1 MDNNFDENITDA
13 QTSPNGNG
21 GDAEPSDTAAAAT
34 DAENNVPEQ
43 PDDFSRQVRE
53 LQDTVTDGSF
63 AETAQNAQPVQTER
77 SVPSAEKPFSEQPQ
91 QVQQVQQVQQMQ
103 SPPTGQYG
111 QFQPQNMQQPQQ
123 FQQPYQQ
130 VQQGQQSLGG
140 TPPYVPPQGYGMN
153 YQPQFGQPAQ
163 GGQFGQPAQFGQGG
177 YPQPGQT
184 MQNVQPKK
192 KRFSGGCLWSLI
204 GAVIIMFGAVVFLA
218 VKIAS
223 AADTES
229 VPDSGNVSKYDN
241 FDETQKAEHMV
252 INIPTVDKPKLDDA
266 DYADKDTG
274 LLTSVGV
281 AKVILP
287 SQVKIK
293 VFDDIPYAPISSG
306 SGIVITED
314 GYILTNAHVV
324 DGAKK
329 LSVGF
334 YGDSESEAVVVG
346 VDKKSD
352 LAVIKVSKTGL
363 SPAQIGTSSNLE
375 IGEEVALAGAGGGF
389 ENTVTYGHVTGL
401 GREIDTDYI
410 SSSTISCIQ
419 SDAALN
425 PGNSGGALVNM
436 YGQVVG
442 VAVAL
447 MNHETYE
454 NIGFCIA
461 IDDAVPIAED
471 LIAHGY
477 VSSRTRVGITYMSIG
492 DAAANGYG
500 IPAGLCV
507 MEIDPRS
514 GAVFAGLKPYDVITH
529 IDGQRVF
536 GASEVA
542 DVLADKI
549 PGDVITISVF
559 RKEVTGETKLFEAK
573 LELTADTSSISGYS
587 VSDEKEDFFGRDII
601 K

>member
-1 MDNNFDENITDA
+1 MDNNFDENMTAA
-13 QTSPNGNG
+13 QTPQNENG
-21 GDAEPSDTAAAAT
+21 AESKSTDTTSAAGNDSSEQSDGFR
-34 DAENNVPEQ
+34 Q
-43 PDDFSRQVRE
+43 QVRD

-63 AETAQNAQPVQTER
+63 AETGRDTQSVQTQQPVP
-77 SVPSAEKPFSEQPQ
+77 PSENQFSGQY
-91 QVQQVQQVQQMQ
+91 VQQTQQMQ
-103 SPPTGQYG
+103 PSPTGQYG
-111 QFQPQNMQQPQQ
+111 QFQPQDMQQPQQ
-123 FQQPYQQ
+123 FQHPD
-130 VQQGQQSLGG
+130 QQGLGG
-140 TPPYVPPQGYGMN
+140 APQGYGMN

-163 GGQFGQPAQFGQGG
+163 GGQFGQPVQPAQFGQGV
-177 YPQPGQT
+177 YPQPDQN
-184 MQNVQPKK
+184 MQNAQPKK
-192 KRFSGGCLWSLI
+192 KRFSWGCLWSLI
-204 GAVIIMFGAVVFLA
+204 GAVIVMFGAVVFFA

-223 AADTES
+223 AADTEKS
-229 VPDSGNVSKYDN
+229 VPDSGNVGRYD
-241 FDETQKAEHMV
+241 DLAETQKAEHVV
-252 INIPTVDKPKLDDA
+252 INIPTADKPKLDDA
-266 DYADKDTG
+266 DYADRDTG

-281 AKVILP
+281 AKAILP

-306 SGIVITED
+306 SGIILTED

-352 LAVIKVSKTGL
+352 LAVIKVNKTGL
-363 SPAQIGTSSNLE
+363 TPAQIGTSSNLE

-461 IDDAVPIAED
+461 IDDAVPIAEE

-477 VSSRTRVGITYMSIG
+477 VSTRTRVGITYMSIG
-492 DAAANGYG
+492 DAAASGYG

-507 MEIDPRS
+507 MEIDTRS
-514 GAVFAGLKPYDVITH
+514 GAVYAGLKPYDVITH

-536 GASEVA
+536 GASEIA
-542 DVLADKI
+542 DVLADKV

-559 RKEVTGETKLFEAK
+559 RKEVTGETDIFETE

-587 VSDEKEDFFGRDII
+587 VSSETEDFFGRDII

>member
-1 MDNNFDENITDA
+1 MDNNFDENITAA
-13 QTSPNGNG
+13 QTPQNGNG
-21 GDAEPSDTAAAAT
+21 REAEPSDTTAAAGN
-34 DAENNVPEQ
+34 DISEQ
-43 PDDFSRQVRE
+43 PNDFSRQVRE
-53 LQDTVTDGSF
+53 LQDTVTDSSLE
-63 AETAQNAQPVQTER
+63 ETGRNAQSVQREQ
-77 SVPSAEKPFSEQPQ
+77 PFPPAGNPFSEQQIQQQ
-91 QVQQVQQVQQMQ
+91 QVQQAQQMQ
-103 SPPTGQYG
+103 PPPTGQYG

-123 FQQPYQQ
+123 PN
-130 VQQGQQSLGG
+130 QQSLGG
-140 TPPYVPPQGYGMN
+140 TPQYVPPQGYGMN
-153 YQPQFGQPAQ
+153 YQPQFGQPPQ
-163 GGQFGQPAQFGQGG
+163 GGQFGQPAQFGQG

-184 MQNVQPKK
+184 MQNIQPKK
-192 KRFSGGCLWSLI
+192 KRFSGGCMWSLI
-204 GAVIIMFGAVVFLA
+204 GAVIVMFGVVVLFA

-223 AADTES
+223 SAETKS
-229 VPDSGNVSKYDN
+229 VPDNDNVSKYEDLA
-241 FDETQKAEHMV
+241 ETQKAEHVV
-252 INIPTVDKPKLDDA
+252 INIPTADKPKLEDA

-281 AKVILP
+281 AKAILP

-293 VFDDIPYAPISSG
+293 VFDDIPYTPISSG
-306 SGIVITED
+306 SGIVLTED

-329 LSVGF
+329 LSVAF
-334 YGDSESEAVVVG
+334 YGDGESEAVVVG

-352 LAVIKVSKTGL
+352 LAVIKVNKTGL
-363 SPAQIGTSSNLE
+363 TPAQIGTSSNLE

-401 GREIDTDYI
+401 GRKIDTDYI

-471 LIAHGY
+471 LIAYGY
-477 VSSRTRVGITYMSIG
+477 VSSRTRVGITYMAIG

-507 MEIDPRS
+507 MEIDQRS
-514 GAVFAGLKPYDVITH
+514 GAAFAGLKPYDVITH

-536 GASEVA
+536 GASEIA
-542 DVLADKI
+542 DVLADKV

-559 RKEVTGETKLFEAK
+559 RKEVTGETNIFEAE
-573 LELTADTSSISGYS
+573 LELTADTSSISGYG
-587 VSDEKEDFFGRDII
+587 VSSETEDFFGRDII

>member
-1 MDNNFDENITDA
+1 MDNNFDENIAAGSENMSAPDVSEKADDTEQRGLRDLQDSVTDA
-13 QTSPNGNG
+13 SAGMQADSSFG
-21 GDAEPSDTAAAAT
+21 TAADAGEQTAQASQTVQSAQSEQTPQNNSGAAYPFQSAVPNQY
-34 DAENNVPEQ
+34 DRQNVANVP
-43 PDDFSRQVRE
+43 
-53 LQDTVTDGSF
+53 
-63 AETAQNAQPVQTER
+63 N
-77 SVPSAEKPFSEQPQ
+77 
-91 QVQQVQQVQQMQ
+91 
-103 SPPTGQYG
+103 
-111 QFQPQNMQQPQQ
+111 
-123 FQQPYQQ
+123 
-130 VQQGQQSLGG
+130 VQQGQ
-140 TPPYVPPQGYGMN
+140 
-153 YQPQFGQPAQ
+153 F
-163 GGQFGQPAQFGQGG
+163 GQFGQFGQQQVPPYAQAPQ
-177 YPQPGQT
+177 YPQGQQMQQGQNGQQGQQYGAPHFT
-184 MQNVQPKK
+184 QNFGDTSAPQNVPPMRVFGQVPIQPPPQPEPAK

-204 GAVIIMFGAVVFLA
+204 SGIVLMFAAVVILA
-218 VKIAS
+218 VKIAAGAS
-223 AADTES
+223 EE
-229 VPDSGNVSKYDN
+229 VPDSGSNGKYDN
-241 FDETQKAEHMV
+241 LAETQKAEHV
-252 INIPTVDKPKLDDA
+252 IVELPAADKPQLDDEL
-266 DYADKDTG
+266 YADRETG

-281 AKVILP
+281 AKTILP
-287 SQVKIK
+287 SQVQIK

-306 SGIVITED
+306 SGIILTED

-334 YGDSESEAVVVG
+334 YGDGESEAVVVG
-346 VDKKSD
+346 IDKKSD
-352 LAVIKVSKTGL
+352 LAVVKVNKTGL
-363 SPAQIGTSSNLE
+363 TPAQIGKSSTLE

-410 SSSTISCIQ
+410 SSSTINCIQ

-471 LIAHGY
+471 LIANGY
-477 VSSRTRVGITYMSIG
+477 VSTRTRVGITYVSIG

-514 GAVFAGLKPYDVITH
+514 GAIFAGLKPYDVITH

-536 GASEVA
+536 GASEISEA
-542 DVLADKI
+542 LADKV

-559 RKEVTGETKLFEAK
+559 RKEVTGDTDIFDAE
-573 LELTADTSSISGYS
+573 LELVADTSSVSGYNV
-587 VSDEKEDFFGRDII
+587 VSEDEDFFSRDII

>member
-1 MDNNFDENITDA
+1 MENNFDENMNAA
-13 QTSPNGNG
+13 QAQSNENGAG
-21 GDAEPSDTAAAAT
+21 AEPSDTSDPAAAA
-34 DAENNVPEQ
+34 ANNIPEQ
-43 PDDFSRQVRE
+43 PDSFSSQVRE
-53 LQDTVTDGSF
+53 LQDTVTDSSIAEGSGD
-63 AETAQNAQPVQTER
+63 TQSVQPSENR
-77 SVPSAEKPFSEQPQ
+77 FSGQY
-91 QVQQVQQVQQMQ
+91 VQQAQQMQ
-103 SPPTGQYG
+103 PPPTGQYG
-111 QFQPQNMQQPQQ
+111 QFQPQDTQQPQQ
-123 FQQPYQQ
+123 PQYQQ
-130 VQQGQQSLGG
+130 GIGG
-140 TPPYVPPQGYGMN
+140 APQGYGVN
-153 YQPQFGQPAQ
+153 YQPQFGQPV
-163 GGQFGQPAQFGQGG
+163 QPAQFGRGG
-177 YPQPGQT
+177 YPQPGQNV
-184 MQNVQPKK
+184 QNVQPKK
-192 KRFSGGCLWSLI
+192 KRFSGGCLWGLI
-204 GAVIIMFGAVVFLA
+204 GAVIVMFGAVVIFA

-223 AADTES
+223 SAETEKG
-229 VPDSGNVSKYDN
+229 VPDSGNVGRYDN
-241 FDETQKAEHMV
+241 LAETQKAEHVV
-252 INIPTVDKPKLDDA
+252 INIPTADKPKLDDA
-266 DYADKDTG
+266 DYADRDTG

-281 AKVILP
+281 AKAILP

-306 SGIVITED
+306 SGIILTED

-329 LSVGF
+329 LSVAF
-334 YGDSESEAVVVG
+334 YSDSESEAVIVG

-352 LAVIKVSKTGL
+352 LAVIKVNKTGL
-363 SPAQIGTSSNLE
+363 TPAQIGTSSDLE

-410 SSSTISCIQ
+410 SSSTINCIQ

-461 IDDAVPIAED
+461 IDDAVPIAEE

-477 VSSRTRVGITYMSIG
+477 VSTRTRVGITYMSLG

-507 MEIDPRS
+507 MEIDTRS
-514 GAVFAGLKPYDVITH
+514 GAVYAGLKPYDVITH

-536 GASEVA
+536 GASEIA
-542 DVLADKI
+542 DVLADKV

-559 RKEVTGETKLFEAK
+559 RKEVTGETDIFETE

-587 VSDEKEDFFGRDII
+587 VSSETEDFFGRDII

>member
-1 MDNNFDENITDA
+1 MDNNFDENMIPV
-13 QTSPNGNG
+13 PNGNG
-21 GDAEPSDTAAAAT
+21 GEAEPSDTAA
-34 DAENNVPEQ
+34 DANSERNNISEQ
-43 PDDFSRQVRE
+43 PDNFGRQLRE
-53 LQDTVTDGSF
+53 LQDTVTDGSL
-63 AETAQNAQPVQTER
+63 AETGRDAQSEQTVQPVQAQQNMTG
-77 SVPSAEKPFSEQPQ
+77 AGFPFQNQ
-91 QVQQVQQVQQMQ
+91 QAQQM
-103 SPPTGQYG
+103 PPPMGQYG
-111 QFQPQNMQQPQQ
+111 QPQQPQG
-123 FQQPYQQ
+123 F
-130 VQQGQQSLGG
+130 GG
-140 TPPYVPPQGYGMN
+140 SPQYVPPQGYGN
-153 YQPQFGQPAQ
+153 YQPQFGQPV
-163 GGQFGQPAQFGQGG
+163 QPAQFGQGG
-177 YPQPGQT
+177 YPRT
-184 MQNVQPKK
+184 DQNVQNAQPKK

-204 GAVIIMFGAVVFLA
+204 GAVMLMFAAVVILA

-223 AADTES
+223 AAETKS
-229 VPDSGNVSKYDN
+229 VPDSGNVGKYNDLA
-241 FDETQKAEHMV
+241 ETQKAEHVV
-252 INIPTVDKPKLDDA
+252 INIPTADKPKLDDA
-266 DYADKDTG
+266 DYADRDTG

-281 AKVILP
+281 AKAILP

-306 SGIVITED
+306 SGIVLTED

-334 YGDSESEAVVVG
+334 YGDGESEAVVVG

-352 LAVIKVSKTGL
+352 LAVIKVNKTGL
-363 SPAQIGTSSNLE
+363 SPARIGTSSNLE

-507 MEIDPRS
+507 MEIDTRS
-514 GAVFAGLKPYDVITH
+514 GAAHAGLKPYDVITH

-536 GASEVA
+536 GASEIA
-542 DVLADKI
+542 DVLADKV

-559 RKEVTGETKLFEAK
+559 RKEVTGETDIFETE

-587 VSDEKEDFFGRDII
+587 VSSETEDFFGRDII

>member
-1 MDNNFDENITDA
+1 MDNNFDENITA
-13 QTSPNGNG
+13 EQTSPNGNG
-21 GDAEPSDTAAAAT
+21 GEAEPSDTAAAA
-34 DAENNVPEQ
+34 ENNVPEQ
-43 PDDFSRQVRE
+43 SDGFRQQVRE
-53 LQDTVTDGSF
+53 LQNTVTDGSLT
-63 AETAQNAQPVQTER
+63 ETARDVQPLQSEQPVQ
-77 SVPSAEKPFSEQPQ
+77 PAENPFSEQQTQ
-91 QVQQVQQVQQMQ
+91 QVQQAAQQMQ
-103 SPPTGQYG
+103 TPPTGQFG
-111 QFQPQNMQQPQQ
+111 Q
-123 FQQPYQQ
+123 FQQPYQPY
-130 VQQGQQSLGG
+130 QQGFGG
-140 TPPYVPPQGYGMN
+140 TPQYVPPQGYGAN

-163 GGQFGQPAQFGQGG
+163 GGQFGQPAQYGQG
-177 YPQPGQT
+177 YPQPNQT
-184 MQNVQPKK
+184 AQNAQPAK
-192 KRFSGGCLWSLI
+192 KRLSGGCLWSLI
-204 GAVIIMFGAVVFLA
+204 GAVIALFGAVVILA
-218 VKIAS
+218 FKIAS
-223 AADTES
+223 AAETES

-241 FDETQKAEHMV
+241 FDETQKAEHVV
-252 INIPTVDKPKLDDA
+252 INIPTADKPKLDDA
-266 DYADKDTG
+266 DYADRDTG

-281 AKVILP
+281 AKAILP

-293 VFDDIPYAPISSG
+293 VFDDIPYAPVSSG

-352 LAVIKVSKTGL
+352 LAVIKVNRTGL
-363 SPAQIGTSSNLE
+363 TPAQIGTSSTLE

-410 SSSTISCIQ
+410 SSATISCIQ

-507 MEIDPRS
+507 MEIDQHS

-536 GASEVA
+536 GASEIA
-542 DVLADKI
+542 DVLADKV
-549 PGDVITISVF
+549 PGDVIIISVF
-559 RKEVTGETKLFEAK
+559 RKEVTGEAKIFEAE
-573 LELTADTSSISGYS
+573 LELTADTSSISGYG

>member
-1 MDNNFDENITDA
+1 MDNNFDENMTA
-13 QTSPNGNG
+13 NRENG
-21 GDAEPSDTAAAAT
+21 GSTAAS
-34 DAENNVPEQ
+34 EVPA
-43 PDDFSRQVRE
+43 DDERQRGLRD
-53 LQDTVTDGSF
+53 LQDTVTASPVPEAP
-63 AETAQNAQPVQTER
+63 AENTAAAGTEQNVRAAASGGQPVQPV
-77 SVPSAEKPFSEQPQ
+77 SNVPEGNSPFQGAQNIQNGQTTQSIPNVQPARDQ
-91 QVQQVQQVQQMQ
+91 QFAQQQYGQNQ
-103 SPPTGQYG
+103 PGQYG
-111 QFQPQNMQQPQQ
+111 QPYQAYQPYQPYRQNFGGTPQYVPPQGSFPPPVQPAQPQQPQQPQQ
-123 FQQPYQQ
+123 FQQPVRKQ
-130 VQQGQQSLGG
+130 
-140 TPPYVPPQGYGMN
+140 
-153 YQPQFGQPAQ
+153 
-163 GGQFGQPAQFGQGG
+163 
-177 YPQPGQT
+177 
-184 MQNVQPKK
+184 

-204 GAVIIMFGAVVFLA
+204 AAIAVMFAAVVILA
-218 VKIAS
+218 VKIA
-223 AADTES
+223 AG
-229 VPDSGNVSKYDN
+229 DSGKAPENEGGGKFDN
-241 FDETQKAEHMV
+241 FDVTQKAEHIV
-252 INIPTVDKPKLDDA
+252 VDLPTADKPKLDDA
-266 DYADKDTG
+266 LYADKESG

-287 SQVKIK
+287 SQVQIK
-293 VFDDIPYAPISSG
+293 VFDDIPYMPVSSG
-306 SGIVITED
+306 SGIILTED

-334 YGDSESEAVVVG
+334 YGDGESEAVIVG
-346 VDKKSD
+346 IDKKSD
-352 LAVIKVSKTGL
+352 LAVVKVNKKGL
-363 SPAQIGTSSNLE
+363 SPAQIGTSSTLE

-410 SSSTISCIQ
+410 SSSTITCIQ

-477 VSSRTRVGITYMSIG
+477 VSSRTRVGITYLSIG

-507 MEIDPRS
+507 MDVDPRS

-529 IDGQRVF
+529 IDGERVF
-536 GASEVA
+536 GAAEISE
-542 DVLADKI
+542 VLADKV
-549 PGDVITISVF
+549 PGDTITISVF
-559 RKEVTGETKLFEAK
+559 RKEITGETNIFDAE
-573 LELTADTSSISGYS
+573 LELTADTSSVSGYN
-587 VSDEKEDFFGRDII
+587 VTDENEDFFGRDII

>member
-1 MDNNFDENITDA
+1 MDNNFDENMAADRE
-13 QTSPNGNG
+13 NG
-21 GDAEPSDTAAAAT
+21 GSQTANEVPADT
-34 DAENNVPEQ
+34 E
-43 PDDFSRQVRE
+43 RQQGLRD
-53 LQDTVTDGSF
+53 LQDTVTASYVPDASQENTNGI
-63 AETAQNAQPVQTER
+63 ADTEQNAQPAADSDIQSVNSVQPVWSASAIPEDTSGFQGAQNIQNGQTDSDIPNVQPVQSQDFAQQLPQHGQSAHPEQFGQDQPCQFGQPYQPYQPSR
-77 SVPSAEKPFSEQPQ
+77 QNVGSTPQYVPMQGMPQ
-91 QVQQVQQVQQMQ
+91 G
-103 SPPTGQYG
+103 SFPP
-111 QFQPQNMQQPQQ
+111 PVQPQQ
-123 FQQPYQQ
+123 FQQPDQ
-130 VQQGQQSLGG
+130 
-140 TPPYVPPQGYGMN
+140 
-153 YQPQFGQPAQ
+153 
-163 GGQFGQPAQFGQGG
+163 
-177 YPQPGQT
+177 
-184 MQNVQPKK
+184 KK
-192 KRFSGGCLWSLI
+192 KRFSGGCFWSLI
-204 GAVIIMFGAVVFLA
+204 SAIVIMFAAVVFLA

-223 AADTES
+223 GT
-229 VPDSGNVSKYDN
+229 SGKAPEKDGDGKFDN
-241 FDETQKAEHMV
+241 FDVTQKAEHIV
-252 INIPTVDKPKLDDA
+252 VDIPVADKPKLDDTL
-266 DYADKDTG
+266 YADKESG

-287 SQVKIK
+287 SQVQIK
-293 VFDDIPYAPISSG
+293 VFDEIPYMPVSSG
-306 SGIVITED
+306 SGIILTED

-334 YGDSESEAVVVG
+334 YGDGESEAVIVG
-346 VDKKSD
+346 IDKKSD
-352 LAVIKVSKTGL
+352 LAVVKVNRKGL
-363 SPAQIGTSSNLE
+363 SPAQIGTSSTLE

-410 SSSTISCIQ
+410 SSSTITCIQ

-471 LIAHGY
+471 LIAKGY
-477 VSSRTRVGITYMSIG
+477 VSSRTRVGITYLSIG

-507 MEIDPRS
+507 MDVDPRS

-529 IDGQRVF
+529 IDGQRVL
-536 GASEVA
+536 GAAEISE
-542 DVLADKI
+542 VLADKV
-549 PGDVITISVF
+549 PGDMITISVF
-559 RKEVTGETKLFEAK
+559 RKEITGETNIFDAE
-573 LELTADTSSISGYS
+573 LELTADTSSVSGYNVILS
-587 VSDEKEDFFGRDII
+587 LIHI
-601 K
+601 

>member
-1 MDNNFDENITDA
+1 MENNFDENMTA
-13 QTSPNGNG
+13 GQENG
-21 GDAEPSDTAAAAT
+21 GSPTAS
-34 DAENNVPEQ
+34 EVPA
-43 PDDFSRQVRE
+43 DDKRQRDLRD
-53 LQDTVTDGSF
+53 LQDTVTASPIPDAP
-63 AETAQNAQPVQTER
+63 AENTSTAAGTEQNVQAAAFGVQGVQPVQPV
-77 SVPSAEKPFSEQPQ
+77 SAVPNETSPFQDTQNGQTGQNIPDVQPALNQ
-91 QVQQVQQVQQMQ
+91 QHGQF
-103 SPPTGQYG
+103 GQYG
-111 QFQPQNMQQPQQ
+111 QNQPGQ
-123 FQQPYQQ
+123 FGQPYQPS
-130 VQQGQQSLGG
+130 QQNFGS
-140 TPPYVPPQGYGMN
+140 TPQYVPPQGM
-153 YQPQFGQPAQ
+153 PQGSFPPPVQPAQ
-163 GGQFGQPAQFGQGG
+163 SQQ
-177 YPQPGQT
+177 YPQFQ
-184 MQNVQPKK
+184 QPSQKK

-204 GAVIIMFGAVVFLA
+204 AGIAVMFGAVLVLA
-218 VKIAS
+218 IKIAAGTS
-223 AADTES
+223 DKAPENED
-229 VPDSGNVSKYDN
+229 GGKFDN
-241 FDETQKAEHMV
+241 FDVTQKAEHIV
-252 INIPTVDKPKLDDA
+252 VDLPTADKPKLDDA
-266 DYADKDTG
+266 LYADKESG

-287 SQVKIK
+287 SQVQIK
-293 VFDDIPYAPISSG
+293 VFDEIPYMPISSG
-306 SGIVITED
+306 SGIILTED

-334 YGDSESEAVVVG
+334 YGDGESEAVIVG
-346 VDKKSD
+346 IDKKSD
-352 LAVIKVSKTGL
+352 LAVVKVNKKGL
-363 SPAQIGTSSNLE
+363 SPAQIGTSSTLE

-410 SSSTISCIQ
+410 SSSTITCIQ

-471 LIAHGY
+471 LIAQGY
-477 VSSRTRVGITYMSIG
+477 VSSRTRVGITYLSIG

-507 MEIDPRS
+507 MDVDPRS

-529 IDGQRVF
+529 IDGERVF
-536 GASEVA
+536 GAEEISE
-542 DVLADKI
+542 VLADKV
-549 PGDVITISVF
+549 PGDTITISVF
-559 RKEVTGETKLFEAK
+559 RKEITGETNIFDAE
-573 LELTADTSSISGYS
+573 LELTADTSSVSGYN
-587 VSDEKEDFFGRDII
+587 VTDENEDFFGRDII

>member
-1 MDNNFDENITDA
+1 MENNFDENMNAARA
-13 QTSPNGNG
+13 QSNENGAG
-21 GDAEPSDTAAAAT
+21 AEPSYTSDPAAAA
-34 DAENNVPEQ
+34 ANNIPEQ
-43 PDDFSRQVRE
+43 PDSFSRQVRE
-53 LQDTVTDGSF
+53 LQDTVTDSSI
-63 AETAQNAQPVQTER
+63 AETDRGAQSVQPSENQ
-77 SVPSAEKPFSEQPQ
+77 FSGQYVRQ
-91 QVQQVQQVQQMQ
+91 AQQMQ
-103 SPPTGQYG
+103 PPPTGQYG
-111 QFQPQNMQQPQQ
+111 QFQPQDMQQPQQ
-123 FQQPYQQ
+123 SQYQQ
-130 VQQGQQSLGG
+130 QSPGG
-140 TPPYVPPQGYGMN
+140 SPQYVPPQGYSMN
-153 YQPQFGQPAQ
+153 YQPQFGQPV
-163 GGQFGQPAQFGQGG
+163 QFGQG
-177 YPQPGQT
+177 YPQPDQNV
-184 MQNVQPKK
+184 QNVQPKK

-204 GAVIIMFGAVVFLA
+204 GAVIVMFGAVVILA

-223 AADTES
+223 AAETEKG
-229 VPDSGNVSKYDN
+229 VPDSGNVGRYDN
-241 FDETQKAEHMV
+241 LDETQKAEHVV
-252 INIPTVDKPKLDDA
+252 INIPTADKPKLDDA
-266 DYADKDTG
+266 DYADRDTG

-281 AKVILP
+281 AKAILP

-306 SGIVITED
+306 SGIILTED

-329 LSVGF
+329 LSVAF
-334 YGDSESEAVVVG
+334 YSDSESEAVIVG

-352 LAVIKVSKTGL
+352 LAVIKVNKTGL
-363 SPAQIGTSSNLE
+363 TPAQIGTSSDLE

-410 SSSTISCIQ
+410 SSSTINCIQ

-461 IDDAVPIAED
+461 IDDAVPIAEE

-477 VSSRTRVGITYMSIG
+477 VSTRTRVGITYMSLG

-514 GAVFAGLKPYDVITH
+514 GAIYAGLKPYDVITH

-536 GASEVA
+536 GASEIA
-542 DVLADKI
+542 DVLADKV

-559 RKEVTGETKLFEAK
+559 RKEVTGETDIFETE

-587 VSDEKEDFFGRDII
+587 VSSETEDFFGRDII